1 MAQDTVSLYSERPD
15 TCTTSRLSSAAEV
28 TIAGSGK
35 LLSIIRQWVASTTSC
50 GQHKRGEGRS
60 RKRVWRSMKWNKEM
74 LSHIRPTTRTTP
86 KKTFLFLL
94 WMNTSNWSI
103 PLNGHGAAGLS
114 CACTTTVWLAVVS
127 SGVNTHQQTWLPSLF
142 IRPSCLPTSLKERCK
157 SSSGGPTNS
166 KCITA
171 TYWAGVC
178 ASLLPEIKQLITLI
192 FACDELIKLTFLSH
206 SFKKRRM
213 NNNDL
218 IRMWFPDCVTKWPLS
233 AVMKH

>member
-1 MAQDTVSLYSERPD
+1 MHNI
-15 TCTTSRLSSAAEV
+15 TSKLSSGSDHRRLREAAQYNQAMSCINHFLWATQTRWGEIKETCLEKHEMKQRDAESYQTNHENNTQKNV
-28 TIAGSGK
+28 SFFAVNEYIK
-35 LLSIIRQWVASTTSC
+35 LKYSIEW
-50 GQHKRGEGRS
+50 
-60 RKRVWRSMKWNKEM
+60 
-74 LSHIRPTTRTTP
+74 TRCCRA
-86 KKTFLFLL
+86 
-94 WMNTSNWSI
+94 I
-103 PLNGHGAAGLS
+103 S

-157 SSSGGPTNS
+157 SSSGGPTNF

>member
-50 GQHKRGEGRS
+50 GQHKRGEERS

-127 SGVNTHQQTWLPSLF
+127 SGVNTHQQTW
-142 IRPSCLPTSLKERCK
+142 SCLFDLLVCRHH
-157 SSSGGPTNS
+157 S
-166 KCITA
+166 KN
-171 TYWAGVC
+171 VVN
-178 ASLLPEIKQLITLI
+178 LLPAGQLILSVLLPPTGLG
-192 FACDELIKLTFLSH
+192 CVHHCYQKLS
-206 SFKKRRM
+206 
-213 NNNDL
+213 
-218 IRMWFPDCVTKWPLS
+218 
-233 AVMKH
+233 